1 MRGERL
7 TGALLAAPGRCVG
20 GVRSPNPSTTPETAR
35 EGPDFVLVWEE
46 KLRPPKK
53 KRRRKLPCPEASGDR
68 PGGRHERWQ
77 RKFLNN
83 LRNAGLL
90 MEKEETLSERKS
102 IHYLKL
108 SAPWDV
114 LVYYAEELCL
124 RAPLQGEV
132 DRNKSAR

>member
-1 MRGERL
+1 MIRKKGSEA
-7 TGALLAAPGRCVG
+7 GAQDTSLLIALD
-20 GVRSPNPSTTPETAR
+20 RSPYNGAPSA
-35 EGPDFVLVWEE
+35 GFVNFVLVWEE